1 MSCISENKN
10 LIFKISKFKSVD
22 ISQYFFLGGGV
33 NNKKNPLLY
42 LSSFF
47 ECIMHFQARFSQ
59 IEKMRLLLYT
69 SNKLNGQVFLH

>member
-10 LIFKISKFKSVD
+10 LIFKILKFKSVD
-22 ISQYFFLGGGV
+22 ISQYFGGV
-33 NNKKNPLLY
+33 FLTMKKKPLLY

-69 SNKLNGQVFLH
+69 SNMLNGQVFLH